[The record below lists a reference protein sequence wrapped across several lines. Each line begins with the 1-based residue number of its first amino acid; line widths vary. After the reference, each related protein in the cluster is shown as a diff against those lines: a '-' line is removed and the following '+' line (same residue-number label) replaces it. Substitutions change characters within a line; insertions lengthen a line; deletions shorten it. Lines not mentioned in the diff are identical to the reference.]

1 MPKKPIY
8 QIYLKES
15 LKKGHQ
21 YELEMDFSGSI
32 WETTD
37 GLFKGSYLDTN
48 GKKMYDGLFDCEK
61 MLIFFFFSIKSLGII

>member
-1 MPKKPIY
+1 MPKKPIF

-15 LKKGHQ
+15 LKKGYQ

-37 GLFKGSYLDTN
+37 GLFKGSYLDGN
-48 GKKMYDGLFDCEK
+48 GKKM
-61 MLIFFFFSIKSLGII
+61 